1 MNKATGIAAFIF
13 GVAVGS
19 GATWYFLKD
28 KYEKLA
34 QEEIDS
40 VKKVFSKRNQDISN
54 DSEDEKPEEDQAEP
68 ADSTLIK
75 YERGLNALDYTSYSA
90 ETPATEEK
98 QVEEETEEPV
108 NDGSPYVIPPEEF
121 GMEDDYDQISLTYF
135 SDHILTDENNELV
148 EEVDRVIGFDSLNHF
163 GEYEDDS
170 VFVRN
175 DRLKCDYEILLDQ
188 RRYSDVL
195 KTMPR
200 RGEIL

>member
-75 YERGLNALDYTSYSA
+75 YERGLNALDYTSYSV

>member
-40 VKKVFSKRNQDISN
+40 VKKVFSKRNKDISE
-54 DSEDEKPEEDQAEP
+54 DVEDEKPEEPQTKP
-68 ADSTLIK
+68 VDSTRVN
-75 YERGLNALDYTSYSA
+75 YERALNTLDYTTYSA
-90 ETPATEEK
+90 ETPVKEEK
-98 QVEEETEEPV
+98 QEEEETEEPM
-108 NDGSPYVIPPEEF
+108 NDGHPYVIPPEEF

-135 SDHILTDENNELV
+135 SDHILTDENNEIV
-148 EEVDRVIGFDSLNHF
+148 EDVERVVGFDSLNHF